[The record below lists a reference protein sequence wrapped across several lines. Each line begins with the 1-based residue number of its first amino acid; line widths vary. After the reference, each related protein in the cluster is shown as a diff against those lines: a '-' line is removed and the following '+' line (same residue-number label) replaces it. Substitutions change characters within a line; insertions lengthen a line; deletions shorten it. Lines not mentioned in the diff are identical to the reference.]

1 MRRIA
6 IGALL
11 LAVALFLGWYLP
23 KEPSGELSWAPELAK
38 TAEAGTDGG
47 LVYLNNVRDWTYG
60 DGAVRSDAWIDET
73 SAIDPRAITR
83 VWFVFEPFAS
93 LPAAGH
99 TYLTFELEDGRAYS
113 FSVEAR
119 KEADESYS
127 AFLGLFR
134 EYELAYT
141 WGTERD
147 FLTRRLAYL
156 EHPVHMYPLSIS
168 REGAEALFLAL
179 VAETNELKASPRFY
193 NTLTANCTNLLAEMA
208 NRAAPGSVPY
218 DLAWNLPGF
227 SEKFLARIGLIPA
240 GDYDLTPY
248 REEIEALARE
258 DAREFSRKL
267 RTLAPLKDA
276 AASGITE

>member
-1 MRRIA
+1 MKRIA
-6 IGALL
+6 AGALL
-11 LAVALFLGWYLP
+11 FAVALFLGWQLP
-23 KEPSGELSWAPELAK
+23 KEPSGERVWAPELAK
-38 TAEAGTDGG
+38 TAQAGESDG

-60 DGAVRSDAWIDET
+60 DGTVLGEGWIDET
-73 SAIDPRAITR
+73 TAIAPGAIAR

-99 TYLTFELEDGRAYS
+99 TYLTFELSDGRAYS

-119 KEADESYS
+119 KEADERYS

-147 FLTRRLAYL
+147 FLSRRLLYL
-156 EHPVHMYPLSIS
+156 GHPVHMHPLNVNA
-168 REGAEALFLAL
+168 EGAAALFSAL
-179 VAETNELKASPRFY
+179 VAETNGLKASPRFY

-227 SEKFLARIGLIPA
+227 SEKFLARIGFIE
-240 GDYDLTPY
+240 GSGYDLTPY
-248 REEIEALARE
+248 REEIAGFATE
-258 DAREFSRKL
+258 DSLSFSKKL
-267 RTLAPLKDA
+267 RALIGK
-276 AASGITE
+276 